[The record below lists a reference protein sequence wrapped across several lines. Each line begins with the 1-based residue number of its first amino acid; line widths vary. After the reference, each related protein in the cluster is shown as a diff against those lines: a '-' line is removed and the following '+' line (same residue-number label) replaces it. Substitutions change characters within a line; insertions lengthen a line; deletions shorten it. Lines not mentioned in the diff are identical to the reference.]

1 MESWKILSQNI
12 PFLKLK
18 NPGKFCPDKRLSWNF
33 LKIFSL
39 KICIP
44 GIYSHRIF
52 HSWNL
57 FWSWNFLFLESY
69 FTEFTCY
76 QYVSSP
82 GIVQPR
88 PFPPVFY
95 GIPLIQGWLFF
106 HQAQTAICNP
116 TNNHVASLTPTK
128 KHFNLCNKAQTFKTF
143 TSFWQINTFKT

>member
-18 NPGKFCPDKRLSWNF
+18 NPGKFCPDKILSWNF

-69 FTEFTCY
+69 FTEFSCY
-76 QYVSSP
+76 PLVLFKRLQ
-82 GIVQPR
+82 ILLCCPR
-88 PFPPVFY
+88 EIFFKVPIKSKIFLFKKEIFV
-95 GIPLIQGWLFF
+95 IQL
-106 HQAQTAICNP
+106 TI
-116 TNNHVASLTPTK
+116 TNRRY
-128 KHFNLCNKAQTFKTF
+128 Q
-143 TSFWQINTFKT
+143 